1 MSFLAKMEPLQP
13 PMGPPKTQKSQKVP
27 LKGSLFTPSENLL
40 QKYRFLDP
48 PEPRKLSWRLH
59 KTSIFTCRPYPKN
72 IIKMTSQN
80 LPFSSLAAPS
90 SPKVP
95 KRSVSENPQK
105 KHLPQSRKRC
115 QNDLQM
121 GGGFSAF
128 FLLLPSPVS
137 DPAPS
142 LPQTCKILTFCIKNT
157 LFSLYFHS
165 DFLKKKT

>member
-1 MSFLAKMEPLQP
+1 MEPLQP
-13 PMGPPKTQKSQKVP
+13 PMGPPQTQKSQKVP
-27 LKGSLFTPSENLL
+27 LKGSLFTPSEKLL

-95 KRSVSENPQK
+95 KRSVSENPRK
-105 KHLPQSRKRC
+105 KHLPQRRKRC
-115 QNDLQM
+115 QNDLKNRFLFGPQRLLFASLFQTWSQ
-121 GGGFSAF
+121 GPPRPPKYVNLARKTHFFKGWCASA
-128 FLLLPSPVS
+128 V
-137 DPAPS
+137 A
-142 LPQTCKILTFCIKNT
+142 
-157 LFSLYFHS
+157 
-165 DFLKKKT
+165 